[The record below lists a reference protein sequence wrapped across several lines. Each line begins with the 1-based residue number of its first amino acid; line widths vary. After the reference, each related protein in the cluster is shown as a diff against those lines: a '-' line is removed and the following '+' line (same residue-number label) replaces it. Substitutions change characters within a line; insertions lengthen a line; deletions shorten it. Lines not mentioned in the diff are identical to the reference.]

1 MATAER
7 LFYRDGFRI
16 VGIDTLLAEAGV
28 AKMTLYNHFASKEE
42 LIVAVLVKRD
52 LRLRESI
59 AAATEAA
66 GPAPAHRLMAVFEW
80 HERWFGTDEFRG
92 CAFIRALSEYPD
104 PAHEIHKVSWQHK
117 LSIQALLAEIL
128 TAAGARNPSALAET
142 LNMLLDG
149 AIIAAHATGATTP
162 AVTARDAANALLK
175 HATA

>member
-28 AKMTLYNHFASKEE
+28 AKMTLYKHFASKED

-52 LRLRESI
+52 LRFRASI
-59 AAATEAA
+59 ATAVEAA
-66 GPAPAHRLMAVFEW
+66 GKSPVRRLLAVFDW
-80 HERWFGTDEFRG
+80 HEHWFGTDEFRG

-104 PAHEIHKVSWQHK
+104 PTHEIHRVSWQHK
-117 LSIQALLAEIL
+117 LSIQASLAEL
-128 TAAGARNPSALAET
+128 ARAAGAKNPTSLSET

-149 AIIAAHATGATTP
+149 AIIAAHATRSTAP
-162 AVTARDAANALLK
+162 AVTARAAATTLLK